1 MMKRSGFHQQATAAA
16 MIEQIIHPL
25 GRVTSPPLLGLELSH
40 IRRLF
45 AHSRFL
51 SREGPSWQ
59 FWQFWRFAKR
69 SLLPLGTLPRLLL
82 LRGAKRR
89 SNPVLADLPDC
100 FAELVIGPA
109 TSGRTRWLAMTK
121 ACGKRGLLR

>member
-1 MMKRSGFHQQATAAA
+1 MMKRSGPHQKATVAA

-25 GRVTSPPLLGLELSH
+25 GRVTSPPLLGLELSR

-59 FWQFWRFAKR
+59 FWQFWQFRRFAKR
-69 SLLPLGTLPRLLL
+69 SLLPLGTLPRYRHCEEQSDEAIQFLLIFWIAS
-82 LRGAKRR
+82 LRSR
-89 SNPVLADLPDC
+89 
-100 FAELVIGPA
+100 
-109 TSGRTRWLAMTK
+109 
-121 ACGKRGLLR
+121 